1 MLLQNR
7 SFSGPPISLF
17 SDTSKKWFKKM
28 KFSIPNHNRPHRN
41 QLNPQKSRPLPN
53 QLSTIPFSCSH
64 LFLTHFSSND
74 SYRWV
79 IHSTLSL
86 DFWLQIINLFMY
98 SLSLMNHW
106 SVAVALTAV
115 ILIAVIAVRWR
126 PFAVVRWRCPLWSLL
141 TFWFVFR
148 LRLISFWGWF
158 SILFRR
164 ITNGVL
170 NGWPI
175 RKQK

>member
-1 MLLQNR
+1 MKSLTTNR
-7 SFSGPPISLF
+7 R
-17 SDTSKKWFKKM
+17 
-28 KFSIPNHNRPHRN
+28 NHRRN

-53 QLSTIPFSCSH
+53 QLLTIPFSCSH

-74 SYRWV
+74 SYPWV
-79 IHSTLSL
+79 IHSILSL

-106 SVAVALTAV
+106 SVAVALAAF